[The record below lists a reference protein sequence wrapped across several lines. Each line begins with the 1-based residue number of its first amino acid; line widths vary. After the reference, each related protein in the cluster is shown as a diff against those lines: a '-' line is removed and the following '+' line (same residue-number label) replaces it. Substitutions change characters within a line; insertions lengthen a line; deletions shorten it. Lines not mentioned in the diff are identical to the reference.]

1 MSPVLRVA
9 SAQGMRSNHRAG
21 RGPGHSMV
29 VNSERLLNGEM
40 QRFNSGENSLFH
52 VNRREVP
59 LIETRLGK
67 ALFALDLDPGTLWVV
82 RQR

>member
-1 MSPVLRVA
+1 M
-9 SAQGMRSNHRAG
+9 
-21 RGPGHSMV
+21 
-29 VNSERLLNGEM
+29 NSERLLNGEM